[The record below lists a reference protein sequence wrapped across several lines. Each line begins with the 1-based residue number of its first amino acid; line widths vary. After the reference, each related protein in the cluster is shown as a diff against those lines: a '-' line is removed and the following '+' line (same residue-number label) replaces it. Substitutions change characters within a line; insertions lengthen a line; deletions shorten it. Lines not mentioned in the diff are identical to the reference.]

1 MGVVRR
7 LIQPGQMRV
16 TAEPVRRLADGAVLG
31 YQLRW
36 RLPRLDEVPSPED
49 FWRAAE
55 AADLLE
61 ALDDALLRAQLAA
74 ARHLRPSAL
83 LVSLVGYRRSRP
95 GVAGILAKEARL
107 ADIPAARIVWQLS
120 EGDTMVDGAPAP
132 ELAFD
137 LRLRGF
143 KVGLI
148 GLGESRTRLSEVARI
163 TPELL
168 HVDSSLVGS
177 ALSDPGAAALVAAL
191 GEFARLT
198 GAVLVASD
206 IEDQAELEA
215 VSALGLEYGTGTVFG
230 GPQVVHG
237 PGQVE
242 LVRPRV
248 ILDIDGPDVFAKEAP
263 RPATTSPGPRDS
275 ARRRP
280 SGAREVTDELGQ
292 AARSLQGEHDPD
304 VILSLAADHLAR
316 IVAYDGL
323 AIYQADWDSLRF
335 RPLLARSELEPSYVT
350 GVMGHTFAIGT
361 GITGWAFDLG
371 TPQLVNDADAHP
383 AAGHLPGTKSDDE
396 SMLLVPLVAGDHR
409 LGMLNLVRFRTGAFS
424 PWELTTAGLVGH
436 MTAAAWQNARLY
448 SEQVQH
454 AITDPLTGLLNTRW
468 LRDSGR
474 RELAMAER
482 QKRSLDLM
490 MLDLDKFKL
499 VNDSCGHGAGD
510 AVLREVGAAIH
521 EVVRAEDAAVRYG
534 GEEFV
539 ILLHE
544 TGAEGAARVWRELRK
559 RLAEIPLPEGCA
571 LTRVSASAGL
581 SRYPD
586 DGRTMSQLLGA
597 ADAAMYSIKRQG
609 GDAIGY
615 S

>member
-1 MGVVRR
+1 MTNFDHGPEEPFWAAPPPVRPLPGPPSPDQRRAAMGVVRR

-280 SGAREVTDELGQ
+280 SGAREVTDELG
-292 AARSLQGEHDPD
+292 
-304 VILSLAADHLAR
+304 
-316 IVAYDGL
+316 
-323 AIYQADWDSLRF
+323 
-335 RPLLARSELEPSYVT
+335 
-350 GVMGHTFAIGT
+350 
-361 GITGWAFDLG
+361 
-371 TPQLVNDADAHP
+371 
-383 AAGHLPGTKSDDE
+383 
-396 SMLLVPLVAGDHR
+396 
-409 LGMLNLVRFRTGAFS
+409 
-424 PWELTTAGLVGH
+424 
-436 MTAAAWQNARLY
+436 
-448 SEQVQH
+448 
-454 AITDPLTGLLNTRW
+454 
-468 LRDSGR
+468 
-474 RELAMAER
+474 
-482 QKRSLDLM
+482 
-490 MLDLDKFKL
+490 
-499 VNDSCGHGAGD
+499 
-510 AVLREVGAAIH
+510 
-521 EVVRAEDAAVRYG
+521 
-534 GEEFV
+534 
-539 ILLHE
+539 
-544 TGAEGAARVWRELRK
+544 
-559 RLAEIPLPEGCA
+559 
-571 LTRVSASAGL
+571 
-581 SRYPD
+581 
-586 DGRTMSQLLGA
+586 
-597 ADAAMYSIKRQG
+597 
-609 GDAIGY
+609 
-615 S
+615 